1 VKRRT
6 LLLALVALGLA
17 VGGRPGL
24 AQERRPDAVV
34 RIAFLDSDTEAARA
48 PMRAIFMKR
57 LAELEFVEGR
67 NLAVDRRFADGD
79 AAQLAVLAAE
89 LVALKPD
96 VLVTTTTTVALTAK
110 AATSTIPI
118 VAMGPADPVASG
130 LVASLP
136 RPGGNLT
143 GVAYNQAEISTK
155 WVQLARELVPRA
167 RSIAYLTDTNNPGE
181 MLVFRNLD
189 DRARPLG
196 LKAQALDGTTR
207 DKVDHAFATIRDG
220 RIDVLVVA
228 TTASLLPQR
237 QQIVDAAARLV
248 LPAIYARR
256 EYTRA
261 GGLLSL
267 GANPETVPVRGAEQA
282 AQILR
287 GAKPAEMPFE
297 MASSFQ
303 FVVNAKAV
311 KALGLK
317 LPPAVLA
324 RVTEVIE

>member
-1 VKRRT
+1 VKRRAS
-6 LLLALVALGLA
+6 LLALAALGYGA
-17 VGGRPGL
+17 VVAPAL
-24 AQERRPDAVV
+24 AQNRGPDAVA
-34 RIAFLDSDTEAARA
+34 RIAFLDGDTEAARA

-57 LAELEFVEGR
+57 LAELGFVEGR

-79 AAQLAVLAAE
+79 TARLAVLAAD

-96 VLVTTTTTVALTAK
+96 VLVTVTTTVALAAK
-110 AATSTIPI
+110 AATTTIPI
-118 VAMGPADPVASG
+118 VAMGPADPVRSG
-130 LVASLP
+130 LVASLN

-143 GVAYNQAEISTK
+143 GAAYNQAELSGK
-155 WVQLARELVPRA
+155 WAELARELVPRA
-167 RSIAYLTDTNNPGE
+167 KAIAYLTHTGNPGE
-181 MLVFRNLD
+181 MLVFRNLEE
-189 DRARPLG
+189 RARSLG

-207 DKVDHAFATIRDG
+207 DKVDQAFATIRNA

-256 EYTRA
+256 EYTQD

-267 GANPETVPVRGAEQA
+267 GANPETIPVRGAEQA
-282 AQILR
+282 ARILR

-311 KALGLK
+311 KALGIK
-317 LPPAVLA
+317 LPPAVLS
-324 RVTEVIE
+324 RVNEVIE